1 MKCIKRSEF
10 LSDFRISAP
19 TCSRMRRAP
28 ASELQMRPLRLDCMK
43 LMFTTEKPHWACIA
57 TRKVTV
63 PLTLLDVDR
72 GKQRSIGGPKIG
84 EFNFFGIANMGNL
97 SAIRAE
103 HCAWGRP
110 HKKKGKKNNFDEK
123 KSFSPVSLTLL
134 MTPTPAARWT
144 CIRVRNWVTE
154 SANALKLARVT
165 VRSTVSSFSSLC
177 KSNRRECA
185 TFFFSGRFFFSL
197 SVEKSKTRISLL
209 LI

>member
-1 MKCIKRSEF
+1 
-10 LSDFRISAP
+10 
-19 TCSRMRRAP
+19 MRRAP

-110 HKKKGKKNNFDEK
+110 HKKKRKKKITLTK
-123 KSFSPVSLTLL
+123 KKAFRPF
-134 MTPTPAARWT
+134 R
-144 CIRVRNWVTE
+144 
-154 SANALKLARVT
+154 
-165 VRSTVSSFSSLC
+165 
-177 KSNRRECA
+177 
-185 TFFFSGRFFFSL
+185 
-197 SVEKSKTRISLL
+197 
-209 LI
+209 